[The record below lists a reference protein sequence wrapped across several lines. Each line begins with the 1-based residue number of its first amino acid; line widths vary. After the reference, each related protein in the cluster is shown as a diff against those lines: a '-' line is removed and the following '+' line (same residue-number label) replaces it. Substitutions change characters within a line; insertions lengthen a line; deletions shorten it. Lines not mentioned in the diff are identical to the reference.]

1 MRSVIFSLIKTEEII
16 RSLSCKNPFC
26 TIVSGLRFPKARE
39 EQIPTAIREETTK
52 RVNCHKNGNS
62 PPILHRKRHTRRS
75 FIRSFCVCLDGGAKG
90 SRTPDLLNAIQTR
103 YQLRYN
109 PELLLYNNISIRL
122 LSSVF
127 ARRIFIFT

>member
-1 MRSVIFSLIKTEEII
+1 MALWRVLDLYKRDASRRGQAPAKQLTYLGSFTQKKSFAKNNTNSDLFSEFVL
-16 RSLSCKNPFC
+16 F
-26 TIVSGLRFPKARE
+26 AY
-39 EQIPTAIREETTK
+39 
-52 RVNCHKNGNS
+52 
-62 PPILHRKRHTRRS
+62 
-75 FIRSFCVCLDGGAKG
+75 GGAKG

>member
-1 MRSVIFSLIKTEEII
+1 MALWRVLDLYKRAASRRGQAPAKQLTYLGIFTPKKSFA
-16 RSLSCKNPFC
+16 KNN
-26 TIVSGLRFPKARE
+26 T
-39 EQIPTAIREETTK
+39 
-52 RVNCHKNGNS
+52 NS
-62 PPILHRKRHTRRS
+62 DLYS
-75 FIRSFCVCLDGGAKG
+75 EFVLFAYGGAKG

-127 ARRIFIFT
+127 ARRIFIFA